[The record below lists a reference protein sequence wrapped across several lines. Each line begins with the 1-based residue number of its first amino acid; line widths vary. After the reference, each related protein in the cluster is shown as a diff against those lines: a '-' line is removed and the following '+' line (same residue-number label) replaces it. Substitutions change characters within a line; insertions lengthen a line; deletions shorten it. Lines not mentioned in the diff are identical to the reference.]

1 MPNIEDSF
9 AKLKFEFDQKTSE
22 IRALETQRRAAEQRL
37 ADNIRRESE
46 SQVALKRVSEQL
58 AQASKDL
65 SQAKRNAAKVL
76 SDASTDAD
84 RIRAKA
90 RDEAQGFLDGIR
102 SAVQAAASL
111 IKSKEK

>member
-9 AKLKFEFDQKTSE
+9 AKLKFEFDQKSAD
-22 IRALETQRRAAEQRL
+22 IKALETQRQASQQRL
-37 ADNIRRESE
+37 DDNLRREAQ
-46 SQVALKRVSEQL
+46 SQVALKRVNEQL

-65 SQAKRNAAKVL
+65 SQSKRDATKVL
-76 SDASTDAD
+76 SDANADAD